1 MWSKCE
7 QVLAAV
13 VARLGN
19 GLTATV
25 RRNEALTGRV
35 PGERLV
41 ILRDG
46 DPGEPCIKL
55 NPLAIRQGGA
65 SDRAATRKG
74 IASRRQRPGAR
85 GVDPSGLKRASAYP
99 VGSASARCGVGCHRG
114 RLRSWVGRISRAVC
128 RSSKAGLRPTTPVGA
143 ISWRAA
149 GRTASAALAAA
160 TAAAAAIRWSPAICC
175 NAGRAGARPR

>member
-55 NPLAIRQGGA
+55 NPLAVRQGGPVT
-65 SDRAATRKG
+65 DQLQG
-74 IASRRQRPGAR
+74 R
-85 GVDPSGLKRASAYP
+85 GL
-99 VGSASARCGVGCHRG
+99 
-114 RLRSWVGRISRAVC
+114 
-128 RSSKAGLRPTTPVGA
+128 
-143 ISWRAA
+143 
-149 GRTASAALAAA
+149 
-160 TAAAAAIRWSPAICC
+160 
-175 NAGRAGARPR
+175 PR

>member
-46 DPGEPCIKL
+46 DRGEPCITL
-55 NPLAIRQGGA
+55 NPLAIRQGG
-65 SDRAATRKG
+65 
-74 IASRRQRPGAR
+74 
-85 GVDPSGLKRASAYP
+85 P
-99 VGSASARCGVGCHRG
+99 V
-114 RLRSWVGRISRAVC
+114 
-128 RSSKAGLRPTTPVGA
+128 TD
-143 ISWRAA
+143 
-149 GRTASAALAAA
+149 
-160 TAAAAAIRWSPAICC
+160 
-175 NAGRAGARPR
+175 